1 MLAAN
6 GKMTQE
12 DTYFVGID
20 GGGTHCRAH
29 IQDSKGN
36 ILGSGDAGAANI
48 MTNAQQAK
56 ASIIEAWKQAAAQAN
71 LSVTSE
77 NIALAAGLAGANVES
92 AKDAFLA
99 LTQISDWP
107 FKSTTVLSDL
117 HAACLGAHAGKE
129 GALIIVGTGSSGTVF
144 KNGNFTDKGG
154 YGFNVGDNAS
164 GAWLGHEALKHTL
177 LVMDGLQPKSVLAN
191 ILTEYIGEV
200 SPTKLVSATAHFG
213 PQQYG
218 AMASLVKTA
227 ADNNCAYANELL
239 QQGARYIDALAST
252 LTTPSALPLCIAGG
266 LSQLYLPYLSVELKA
281 RLASPKHNAQWG
293 AVYFAQ
299 QAAVA

>member
-1 MLAAN
+1 MLVAN
-6 GKMTQE
+6 GKMMQE

-36 ILGSGDAGAANI
+36 ILGRGDAGAANI
-48 MTNAQQAK
+48 MTNAHQAK
-56 ASIIEAWKQAAAQAN
+56 ASIIEAWGQAAAQAN
-71 LSVTSE
+71 VSVTSD

-92 AKDAFLA
+92 AKRAFLA
-99 LTQISDWP
+99 LTTISDWP
-107 FKSTTVLSDL
+107 FTSTTVISDL

-144 KNGNFTDKGG
+144 KNGRFTDKGG

-164 GAWLGHEALKHTL
+164 GAWLGREALKHTL
-177 LVMDGLQPKSVLAN
+177 LVLDGLQPQSVLATK
-191 ILTEYIGEV
+191 LMDYIGET
-200 SPTKLVSATAHFG
+200 SPTELVSATAQFG

-218 AMASLVKTA
+218 AMASLVKQSV
-227 ADNNCAYANELL
+227 DNKCAYANELL

-266 LSQLYLPYLSVELKA
+266 LSQLYLPFLSAEVKA
-281 RLASPKHNAQWG
+281 RLVSPQHDAQWG

-299 QAAVA
+299 QAATE